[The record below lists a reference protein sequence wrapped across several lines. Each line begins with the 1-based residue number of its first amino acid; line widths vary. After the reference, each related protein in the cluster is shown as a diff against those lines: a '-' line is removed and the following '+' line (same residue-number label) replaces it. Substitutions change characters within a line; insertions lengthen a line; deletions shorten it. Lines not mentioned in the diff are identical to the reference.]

1 MTTSVTASSDTLRHK
16 RSVKNYL
23 IDSRFQLKYTGFIV
37 GIAIVISAILG
48 TFLWRTSRELIGE
61 SQILTAQSQALV
73 SESKKVSDIAKSSIK
88 QMGYDDATF
97 LSDFNSEAGD
107 YDKQMEAKEQALI
120 AQQQSL
126 IARQSTLL
134 YTLVGGLALMVVL
147 IGLLGIYFTHKVAG
161 PIFKMRRLLR
171 QVGEGRLVFS
181 ERLRK
186 GDELKEFFDDFSRMV
201 EQLRARQARE
211 IGELDAAIVAAETA
225 GASADAVAKVVI
237 VRDEMKRSARFLKSA
252 PWSSGRDDRGLDVLD
267 ERAPLVERNAEDVDA
282 ETRDRLVLRK
292 CLAPEAVGCA
302 QEVASLACVDARE
315 RPDERSWASSTDFDD
330 GDKLAAPSDHV
341 NLESSDADVRPE
353 DLEAAGAKK
362 LDRRNLGAS
371 SIERAPTRRARHP
384 TTVAR
389 D

>member
-1 MTTSVTASSDTLRHK
+1 MVLREARQNQDVTMTTSVTASPETLRHK

-37 GIAIVISAILG
+37 GVAIVISAILG

-171 QVGEGRLVFS
+171 QVGEGKLVFS

-201 EQLRARQARE
+201 EQLRARQTRE
-211 IGELDAAIVAAETA
+211 IGELDAAIAAAETA
-225 GASADAVAKVVI
+225 GGSADAVAKVVV
-237 VRDEMKRSARFLKSA
+237 VRDEMKRS
-252 PWSSGRDDRGLDVLD
+252 LD
-267 ERAPLVERNAEDVDA
+267 
-282 ETRDRLVLRK
+282 
-292 CLAPEAVGCA
+292 
-302 QEVASLACVDARE
+302 S
-315 RPDERSWASSTDFDD
+315 
-330 GDKLAAPSDHV
+330 
-341 NLESSDADVRPE
+341 
-353 DLEAAGAKK
+353 
-362 LDRRNLGAS
+362 
-371 SIERAPTRRARHP
+371 
-384 TTVAR
+384 
-389 D
+389 